1 MVSQLSETYEGSNHG
16 FGAASAESSA
26 PPSALSTGRPSGRP
40 LVDVIAPPA
49 PIAASPTQAIRL
61 EGVSKTYP
69 DGSVG
74 VQSLDLTFAAGELTV
89 LVGPSGCGKT
99 TTMKMINRIIE
110 PTTGRILLGED
121 DVTRVDPVELRR
133 RIGYVI
139 QSVGLFPHQ
148 TVRKNVGTVPRLL
161 GWDKKRTAARA
172 EELLEVV
179 GLDPETFGDRY
190 PHQLSGGQRQRA
202 GVARALAA
210 DPAVL
215 LMDEPFSAVDPIVRE
230 RLQSEF
236 LRLQETVRKT
246 IVFVTHD
253 IEEAVRLGDRIA
265 VMSAG
270 GTVEQFA
277 PPAELLGTPAT
288 PFVADFVGAD
298 RGLKRLAVTGID
310 LTDLEQPPVVYVDD
324 GLADARAALSR
335 SGARWAVVLD
345 DHQRL
350 HGWISAERA
359 AGSGTVRSASKRM
372 DAWVPADATLKTAF
386 STMLQLEAGWVAVLD
401 GDRFCGVLT
410 PESLHAALRR
420 SVEGTV
426 PEVAGATHG

>member
-1 MVSQLSETYEGSNHG
+1 MDVS
-16 FGAASAESSA
+16 
-26 PPSALSTGRPSGRP
+26 
-40 LVDVIAPPA
+40 A
-49 PIAASPTQAIRL
+49 PIAASPAQAIRL

-69 DGSVG
+69 DGSIG

-139 QSVGLFPHQ
+139 QNVGLFPHQ
-148 TVRKNVGTVPRLL
+148 TVRRNVGTVPRLL
-161 GWDKKRTAARA
+161 GWDKKRIRARVD
-172 EELLEVV
+172 ELLDTV
-179 GLDPETFGDRY
+179 GLDPATYGDRY
-190 PHQLSGGQRQRA
+190 PAQLSGGQRQRA

-210 DPAVL
+210 DPTVL

-265 VMSAG
+265 VMSQG
-270 GTVEQFA
+270 GHVEQFA
-277 PPAELLGTPAT
+277 TPAELLGRPANE
-288 PFVADFVGAD
+288 FVADFVGAD

-310 LTDLEQPPVVYVDD
+310 AADLEQPPVVHVNDS
-324 GLADARAALSR
+324 LADARGALER
-335 SGARWAVVLD
+335 TGARWAVVLD
-345 DHQRL
+345 DAGHL
-350 HGWISAERA
+350 HGWLSADQA
-359 AGSGTVRSASKRM
+359 AGAGTVGSAARRM
-372 DAWVPADATLKTAF
+372 EAWVPQGSSLKTAF
-386 STMLQLEAGWVAVLD
+386 ATMLQMEAGWVAVLD
-401 GDRFCGVLT
+401 GDRFLGVLT

-420 SVEGTV
+420 SVEGKV
-426 PEVAGATHG
+426 PETAGAV

>member
-1 MVSQLSETYEGSNHG
+1 MDV
-16 FGAASAESSA
+16 SA
-26 PPSALSTGRPSGRP
+26 PQPQTT
-40 LVDVIAPPA
+40 
-49 PIAASPTQAIRL
+49 ASPAQAIRL

-74 VQSLDLTFAAGELTV
+74 VRELDLTFAAGELTV

-110 PTTGRILLGED
+110 PTTGRILLGDD

-139 QSVGLFPHQ
+139 QNVGLFPHQ
-148 TVRKNVGTVPRLL
+148 TVRRNVGTVPRLL
-161 GWDKKRTAARA
+161 GWDKRRTADRV
-172 EELLEVV
+172 EELLDLV
-179 GLDPETFGDRY
+179 GLDPAAFGDRY

-230 RLQSEF
+230 RLQTEF
-236 LRLQETVRKT
+236 LRLQDTVRKT

-265 VMSAG
+265 VMSTG
-270 GTVEQFA
+270 GKVEQFA
-277 PPAELLGTPAT
+277 APAELLGSPAT

-310 LTDLEQPPVVYVDD
+310 MADLEQPPVVHVDD
-324 GLADARAALSR
+324 SLADARAALQR
-335 SGARWAVVLD
+335 AGARWAVVLD
-345 DHQRL
+345 DHQAL
-350 HGWISAERA
+350 HGWLSAERA
-359 AGSGTVRSASKRM
+359 TGAGTVRGAGKRM
-372 DAWVPADATLKTAF
+372 EAWVPIDATLKTAF

-426 PEVAGATHG
+426 PETAGAV

>member
-1 MVSQLSETYEGSNHG
+1 MDATARSGPP
-16 FGAASAESSA
+16 AASRAEE
-26 PPSALSTGRPSGRP
+26 
-40 LVDVIAPPA
+40 
-49 PIAASPTQAIRL
+49 IRL
-61 EGVSKTYP
+61 DGVGKRYP
-69 DGSVG
+69 DGTVG
-74 VQSLDLTFAAGELTV
+74 VRELDLTFAAGELSV

-110 PTTGRILLGED
+110 PTSGRILLGDD
-121 DVTRVDPVELRR
+121 DVTSVDPVQLRR

-139 QSVGLFPHQ
+139 QNVGLFPHQ
-148 TVRKNVGTVPRLL
+148 TVRRNVATVPRLL
-161 GWDKKRTAARA
+161 GWDRRRTRDRVD
-172 EELLEVV
+172 ELLELV
-179 GLDPETFGDRY
+179 GLDAATFGDRY

-210 DPAVL
+210 DPGVL

-230 RLQSEF
+230 RLQTEF
-236 LRLQETVRKT
+236 LRLQQAVRKT

-265 VMSAG
+265 VMSEG
-270 GTVEQFA
+270 GIVEQFA
-277 PPAELLGTPAT
+277 PPAELLGAPAT

-310 LTDLEQPPVVYVDD
+310 LRDLEQPPVVHVDD
-324 GLADARAALSR
+324 GLADARAALAHA
-335 SGARWAVVLD
+335 GARWAVVLD
-345 DHQRL
+345 DAQRL

-359 AGSGTVRSASKRM
+359 SGAGTVRGAARRM
-372 DAWVPADATLKTAF
+372 EAWVPVDATLKTAF
-386 STMLQLEAGWVAVLD
+386 ATMLQLEAGWVAVLD

-420 SVEGTV
+420 SVEGRA
-426 PEVAGATHG
+426 PEVAGAARV